1 MKKKAKSLGKILK
14 IIFLFIFFP
23 ELLIPV
29 KKKQVKEIKD
39 PKVEIKLF
47 PWLKAKAKSHKA

>member
-29 KKKQVKEIKD
+29 KKNK
-39 PKVEIKLF
+39 
-47 PWLKAKAKSHKA
+47 